1 MPAPRGTRYDTL
13 AGISGEDAGALT
25 RGIDGHAGTIKGWRQ
40 AMAAD
45 DQVAGETESAD
56 SGARECD
63 VLVVGG
69 GPAGLAAAEAAAK
82 TGARVAVLERQKEI
96 GYPVHTSGGS
106 WISDMRALGI
116 PADLYYPIRRV
127 TFLSPNRQARFSY
140 DEPVCC
146 VLDVRGVYQ
155 HLAARAV
162 AAGATL
168 HPNSPVEGP
177 IVEDGRVAGVIA
189 KDHRNRAGRWRAR
202 VVVDASGFS
211 CTLATRTGMHAGYR
225 RYGYGAEYDLYA
237 PSYDPDELY
246 LIMGSQVAPT
256 GYAWAFPR
264 GKGRVRLGVGVLRPD
279 TEADAREYL
288 DSFAQR
294 LPTLAPAFAGA
305 SPLEY
310 HTGLFPSEGVAP
322 RFVGE
327 GLIATGDAAG
337 HGSTL
342 VGEGIR
348 FAIYSGQMAG
358 AVAGEAIKAND
369 ASAAY
374 LARYERQWRARF
386 GREME
391 ISYLVNQRITAWS
404 DASWDDG
411 VAMLGRVTPAQAAQL
426 LRGDYS
432 VGLFLGV
439 LRRNPGL
446 LRTGTRKFFDL
457 ALARLGRAAP
467 VTEAEVAAAK

>member
-1 MPAPRGTRYDTL
+1 M
-13 AGISGEDAGALT
+13 
-25 RGIDGHAGTIKGWRQ
+25 
-40 AMAAD
+40 
-45 DQVAGETESAD
+45 
-56 SGARECD
+56 
-63 VLVVGG
+63 VGG

-82 TGARVAVLERQKEI
+82 TGARVGVLERQKEI

-116 PADLYYPIRRV
+116 PGELYYPIHRV
-127 TFLSPNRQARFSY
+127 TFLSPNRQARFAY

-155 HLAARAV
+155 HLAGRAV
-162 AAGATL
+162 AAGAEI
-168 HPNSPVEGP
+168 HPSSPVEGP
-177 IVEDGRVAGVIA
+177 IVEDGRVVGVVA
-189 KDHRNRAGRWRAR
+189 KDHRNRAGRWLAS

-211 CTLATRTGMHAGYR
+211 CTLATRAGLHAGYR
-225 RYGYGAEYDLYA
+225 RYGFGAEYDLYA

-246 LIMGSQVAPT
+246 LIMGSQVAPS

-288 DSFAQR
+288 DSFAKR

-322 RFVGE
+322 RFNSD

-358 AVAGEAIKAND
+358 AVAGEAIAAHD
-369 ASAAY
+369 ASAAF
-374 LARYERQWRARF
+374 LMRYERQWRARF

-391 ISYLVNQRITAWS
+391 ISYIVNQRITAWS
-404 DASWDDG
+404 DTSWDEG
-411 VAMLGRVTPAQAAQL
+411 VEMLGRVTPAQAAQL

-432 VGLFLGV
+432 AGLFLGV

-457 ALARLGRAAP
+457 AFARLGRTTP
-467 VTEAEVAAAK
+467 ITEAEVAAAN

>member
-1 MPAPRGTRYDTL
+1 MATSDDLIETSGGATEAQEPRRY
-13 AGISGEDAGALT
+13 
-25 RGIDGHAGTIKGWRQ
+25 
-40 AMAAD
+40 
-45 DQVAGETESAD
+45 
-56 SGARECD
+56 D

-69 GPAGLAAAEAAAK
+69 GPAGLAAAEAVAR
-82 TGARVAVLERQKEI
+82 TGLRVAVLERQKEI

-116 PADLYYPIRRV
+116 PEELYFPIRHV
-127 TFLSPNRQARFSY
+127 TFLSPHQQAQFSY

-162 AAGATL
+162 AAGAEL
-168 HPNSPVEGP
+168 HPNSPVERP
-177 IVEDGRVAGVIA
+177 IVEAGGVVGVVA
-189 KDHRNRAGRWRAR
+189 KDHRNRVTTWLGR
-202 VVVDASGFS
+202 VVIDASGFS
-211 CTLATRTGMHAGYR
+211 STLSTRAKLHGGYH
-225 RYGYGAEYDLYA
+225 RYGFGAEYDLYA
-237 PSYDPDELY
+237 PQYDPDELY
-246 LIMGSQVAPT
+246 LIMGSQVAPA

-288 DSFAQR
+288 DSFTQR
-294 LPTLAPAFAGA
+294 LPALAPAFARA
-305 SPLEY
+305 SAVEY
-310 HTGLFPSEGVAP
+310 HTGLFPSEGVVE

-348 FAIYSGQMAG
+348 FAIYSGQLAG
-358 AVAGEAIKAND
+358 TAAAEAVQAGD
-369 ASAAY
+369 TSAEF
-374 LARYERQWRARF
+374 LMRYDRRWRARF

-391 ISYLVNQRITAWS
+391 ISYLVNQRIARWT
-404 DASWDDG
+404 DESWDDG
-411 VAMLGRVTPAQAAQL
+411 VRMLARLTPAQAAQL

-432 VGLFLGV
+432 ARLLLGV

-446 LRTGTRKFFDL
+446 LRTGARKFFDM
-457 ALARLGRAAP
+457 ALAHLGHTAP
-467 VTEAEVAAAK
+467 VTEEEVAAAR

>member
-1 MPAPRGTRYDTL
+1 MATSEIPVEETM
-13 AGISGEDAGALT
+13 SGSA
-25 RGIDGHAGTIKGWRQ
+25 
-40 AMAAD
+40 AAD
-45 DQVAGETESAD
+45 H
-56 SGARECD
+56 RYD

-69 GPAGLAAAEAAAK
+69 GPAGLSAAEAAAK
-82 TGARVAVLERQKEI
+82 AGARVAVLERQKEI

-106 WISDMRALGI
+106 WIGDMRALGI
-116 PADLYYPIRRV
+116 PDELYYPIHRV
-127 TFLSPNRQARFSY
+127 TFLSPARRAQFDY
-140 DEPVCC
+140 DAPVCC

-162 AAGATL
+162 TAGVSI

-177 IVEDGRVAGVIA
+177 IVEDGRVVGVVA
-189 KDHRNRAGRWRAR
+189 KDHRNRAGRWYAN

-211 CTLATRTGMHAGYR
+211 CTVSTRTKLHAGYR
-225 RYGYGAEYDLYA
+225 RYGFGAEYDFFA
-237 PSYDPDELY
+237 PHYDQDELY
-246 LIMGSQVAPT
+246 LIMGSQVAPA

-288 DSFAQR
+288 DTFADR
-294 LPTLAPAFAGA
+294 LPSLAPVFAGA
-305 SPLEY
+305 SAVEY
-310 HTGLFPSEGVAP
+310 HTGLFPSEGVVD

-358 AVAGEAIKAND
+358 AVAGESIHAGD
-369 ASAAY
+369 HSAAF
-374 LARYERQWRARF
+374 LMRYDRRWRARF
-386 GREME
+386 GREMDV
-391 ISYLVNQRITAWS
+391 SYLINQRIAGWS
-404 DASWDDG
+404 DPSWDEG
-411 VAMLGRVTPAQAAQL
+411 VELLARLSPTQAAQL

-432 VGLFLGV
+432 AGLFLGI
-439 LRRNPGL
+439 LRRNPSL
-446 LRTGTRKFFDL
+446 LRTGARKFFDL
-457 ALARLGRAAP
+457 ALARMGRTTP
-467 VTEAEVAAAK
+467 VTEAEVASAG